1 MSDKM
6 LSLKVR
12 LEPVF
17 TPQSR
22 SRWRRVMELLEE
34 QWRRQSEPLSDSNSQ
49 ALWVEF
55 EAQPSNHKKPV
66 TGGQR

>member
-1 MSDKM
+1 MPDKM

-12 LEPVF
+12 LEPVL

-34 QWRRQSEPLSDSNSQ
+34 QGRRQSEPLPKSVSQ
-49 ALWVEF
+49 SLCTEI
-55 EAQPSNHKKPV
+55 EAQPPNHNRPG